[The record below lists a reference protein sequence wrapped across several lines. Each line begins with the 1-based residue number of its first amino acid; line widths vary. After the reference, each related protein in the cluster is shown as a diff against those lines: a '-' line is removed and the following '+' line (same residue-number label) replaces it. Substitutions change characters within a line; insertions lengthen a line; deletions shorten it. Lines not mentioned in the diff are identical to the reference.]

1 MISCLCRLRS
11 SRQDGDVVDDND
23 GEDMN
28 IKMLRMSVPGEP
40 GVVRILCAGL
50 TFYFGRATRSY
61 HRFQRPRSPAWEKR
75 RVDIMQMWRLVV
87 RLVHPMKFKMKRTS
101 LTIKASYHSLDQCLA
116 CITVIYKKVVH
127 TCGGGSRVVNRFSF
141 IKYSTLCSNGT
152 IYSQEMGV
160 SCCRHWADC
169 ISFVVI
175 LIADLPLVVPGWLW
189 KLWKVLFQPGLF
201 NPHQNTKCLFH
212 SHRNTQCSVCIHPE
226 QHPGWLPIFGSILFL
241 I

>member
-1 MISCLCRLRS
+1 MLILVGLPHPCHCSIHLLLLCGESRGGLLCRY
-11 SRQDGDVVDDND
+11 GDRVS
-23 GEDMN
+23 GQTFHCLHKAEDKRPAIEAYSPN
-28 IKMLRMSVPGEP
+28 
-40 GVVRILCAGL
+40 L
-50 TFYFGRATRSY
+50 TLNLQVTLS
-61 HRFQRPRSPAWEKR
+61 
-75 RVDIMQMWRLVV
+75 
-87 RLVHPMKFKMKRTS
+87 
-101 LTIKASYHSLDQCLA
+101 
-116 CITVIYKKVVH
+116 KVVH
-127 TCGGGSRVVNRFSF
+127 TCGGGSKVVNKFSF
-141 IKYSTLCSNGT
+141 IKYSALCSNGT

-226 QHPGWLPIFGSILFL
+226 QHPGWLPIFGSIFFLF
-241 I
+241 